1 MAIAVAAW
9 RPTWRVPAA
18 TAAIFTK
25 GLFLALVLTDPAV
38 RPLFPVLPLAFDIAA
53 IIVLALIIATAVR
66 TTPQTRVRP
75 VPTRARAG
83 DHEGLDGDEHG
94 AARARRGCPRPG
106 VLRPRAAGRDRRV
119 AIRSDGLSAQ
129 GSNR

>member
-75 VPTRARAG
+75 VPT
-83 DHEGLDGDEHG
+83 
-94 AARARRGCPRPG
+94 
-106 VLRPRAAGRDRRV
+106 
-119 AIRSDGLSAQ
+119 
-129 GSNR
+129 